1 MKNSNNLLAI
11 ALALVL
17 TVFAFP
23 SFAADKTGYVPVET
37 RLERLER
44 RIGRLTELMLQVDQ
58 LKRENSELRGQIEV
72 QNHAIEALKRR
83 QRDLYID
90 IDSRLSAMQTSAGPS
105 EPAAPSTP
113 VSEPATTASVAP
125 PAATPATSSTQI
137 EPVNQATTTTSAE
150 ETEYE
155 QAFKLL
161 SPSQK
166 RYKEAIVALEAFLQ
180 NYPQSKLADNAQY
193 WLAEANYVSQQNDV
207 ALVEFNKVVVLYPN
221 SPKVSGALLKIGY
234 LQHAA
239 GNNAEAEKALKK
251 VINKFPGSSAA
262 SMAEKRLKRI
272 QQER

>member
-1 MKNSNNLLAI
+1 MKITKSLLTI
-11 ALALVL
+11 ALLLVL

-23 SFAADKTGYVPVET
+23 TLAANKAGYVPVET

-44 RIGRLTELMLQVDQ
+44 RIGRLTDLMLQVDQ

-90 IDSRLSAMQTSAGPS
+90 IDSRLTAMQSSAESS
-105 EPAAPSTP
+105 ESASTQVRAPAAMP
-113 VSEPATTASVAP
+113 TTAAAP
-125 PAATPATSSTQI
+125 APTPSGSST
-137 EPVNQATTTTSAE
+137 EVTPVNQATSTTSAE
-150 ETEYE
+150 QAEYE

-166 RYKEAIVALEAFLQ
+166 RYPEAIKALSAFLQ
-180 NYPQSKLADNAQY
+180 KYPQSKLADNAQY

-251 VINKFPGSSAA
+251 VINNFPGSSAA

>member
-1 MKNSNNLLAI
+1 MHRNKLIFLLALLLMTVSVSSVS
-11 ALALVL
+11 LA
-17 TVFAFP
+17 AKP
-23 SFAADKTGYVPVET
+23 GNVPLDV
-37 RLERLER
+37 RVERLER

-90 IDSRLSAMQTSAGPS
+90 IDSRLTAMQGSADS
-105 EPAAPSTP
+105 SASASTP
-113 VSEPATTASVAP
+113 VSAPAAMPTTAAAP
-125 PAATPATSSTQI
+125 APTPAASSTQVT
-137 EPVNQATTTTSAE
+137 PVNQATSTTSAE
-150 ETEYE
+150 QAEYE

-166 RYKEAIVALEAFLQ
+166 RYAEAIKALGAFLQ
-180 NYPQSKLADNAQY
+180 KYPQSKLADNAQY

-251 VINKFPGSSAA
+251 VINNFPASSAA